1 MRGSVCLLASLLVC
15 SVLGA
20 AQGSDCSSVKKTD
33 DEVTLRAE
41 SWDLVLAIART
52 LADHYGISVSIESPK
67 WAFPRDTEDVAV
79 ADPVFSVQH
88 GNVHYR
94 IMKRHVVQVRFSA
107 LGNGLPNDVPG
118 LLRQVADAANKEMP
132 YAYRLDVSGNDY
144 ALVPTRTRN
153 SKGELEDVQP
163 LLGRHVTIL
172 SGTRSIAEHAKLM
185 ADQLGQ
191 QTGLHV
197 SCCQSFGA
205 GIPWGLAKVAFEA
218 DDKPAQEILKSLI
231 QIEEQANSEAPN
243 RHPDFD
249 HWTVSC
255 DVTGAPWCFIEVAS
269 KFTSRCR

>member
-20 AQGSDCSSVKKTD
+20 AQGSDCSSVNKTD

-41 SWDLVLAIART
+41 SRDPVLAIART

-67 WAFPRDTEDVAV
+67 WSFPRDTEDVAV
-79 ADPVFSVQH
+79 ADPVFSLQH
-88 GNVHYR
+88 GNAHYR

-118 LLRQVADAANKEMP
+118 LLRQVADAAKKEMP

-163 LLGRHVTIL
+163 LLDRHVTIPP
-172 SGTRSIAEHAKLM
+172 GTRSIAEHAKLM
-185 ADQLGQ
+185 AAQLGQ
-191 QTGLHV
+191 QTVLHV
-197 SCCQSFGA
+197 SCCQSYVA

-218 DDKPAQEILKSLI
+218 DDKPAHEILKSLI

>member
-1 MRGSVCLLASLLVC
+1 MRGSVCFLAGLLVC

-20 AQGSDCSSVKKTD
+20 AQGSDCSSVNKIQ

-41 SWDLVLAIART
+41 SWDPVLAIART
-52 LADHYGISVSIESPK
+52 LADHYGISVSIEAPQ
-67 WAFPRDTEDVAV
+67 WAFPGDAEDVAV
-79 ADPVFSVQH
+79 ADPQFSAQH
-88 GNVHYR
+88 HNAHYLV
-94 IMKRHVVQVRFSA
+94 MKPHVVQVRFSV

-118 LLRQVADAANKEMP
+118 LLRQVADAANKQMP

-144 ALVPTRTRN
+144 ALVPTSTLN

-163 LLGRHVTIL
+163 LLDRHVTIPP
-172 SGTRSIAEHAKLM
+172 GTRSIAEHAKLM

-197 SCCQSFGA
+197 SCCQSFVA

-218 DDKPAQEILKSLI
+218 DDKPAHEVLKSLI
-231 QIEEQANSEAPN
+231 QIEQQANSEAPN
-243 RHPDFD
+243 RHADFD
-249 HWTVSC
+249 HWAISC
-255 DVTGAPWCFIEVAS
+255 DGTGAPWCFIEVAS

>member
-1 MRGSVCLLASLLVC
+1 
-15 SVLGA
+15 
-20 AQGSDCSSVKKTD
+20 
-33 DEVTLRAE
+33 
-41 SWDLVLAIART
+41 VLAIART

-163 LLGRHVTIL
+163 LLGRHVTIPP
-172 SGTRSIAEHAKLM
+172 GTRSIAEHAKLM

-191 QTGLHV
+191 QKGLHV

-205 GIPWGLAKVAFEA
+205 GIPWGLVKVAFEA